1 MHPLLKFAAK
11 AVPGS
16 LKRRL
21 KDDLTRYFQAPS
33 MELSLRNMRRL
44 GFSPATIID
53 IGAHVGEWSLLAHTI
68 FPEASILMLEAQENK
83 APALDEIG
91 RAHPGKIQRRIA
103 LLGPENRD
111 DVPFNECDTAPTG
124 SSVLAFASRE
134 PLTFHVIRRR
144 METLD
149 SVFVNAG
156 IAGPDFL
163 KLDVQGF
170 ELEVLKG
177 APKALAAAEAV
188 LLEVSTIAQY
198 KGAPLF
204 HEVVAF
210 MNARGYHV
218 YDICTLMRQRV
229 ENTLVQVDV
238 IFVKADSSLIA
249 TAIQQL

>member
-1 MHPLLKFAAK
+1 
-11 AVPGS
+11 
-16 LKRRL
+16 
-21 KDDLTRYFQAPS
+21 
-33 MELSLRNMRRL
+33 MELSLKNMRRL
-44 GFSPATIID
+44 GFRPATIVD
-53 IGAHVGEWSLLAHTI
+53 VGAHIGEWSRLANTI
-68 FPEASILMLEAQENK
+68 FPEASILMIEAQENK

-91 RAHPGKIQRRIA
+91 RAHPGRIQHRIA
-103 LLGPENRD
+103 LLGPESRE

-134 PLTFHVIRRR
+134 PLTFHVVRRH

-149 SVFVNAG
+149 NVLANAG
-156 IAGPDFL
+156 IARPDFL

-170 ELEVLKG
+170 ELEVLMG

-188 LLEVSTIAQY
+188 LLEVSTMAQY
-198 KGAPLF
+198 EGAPLF

-210 MNARGYHV
+210 MHSHGYHV
-218 YDICTLMRQRV
+218 YDICTLMRQRT

-238 IFVKADSSLIA
+238 IFVKAGSPLIA

>member
-1 MHPLLKFAAK
+1 MHPLLRLAGK
-11 AVPGS
+11 AVPRS
-16 LKRRL
+16 LKQHL
-21 KDDLTRYFQAPS
+21 KEDLERHFQAPS
-33 MELSLRNMRRL
+33 MELSLKNLRRL
-44 GFSPATIID
+44 GFRPNAIVD
-53 IGAHVGEWSLLAHTI
+53 IGAYIGQWSVLANSI

-83 APALDEIG
+83 ASALGEAA
-91 RAHPGKIQRRIA
+91 RAHPGRIQHRIV
-103 LLGPENRD
+103 LLGPESRE

-134 PLTFHVIRRR
+134 PLTFHVVRRR

-149 SVFVNAG
+149 NVLANTG
-156 IAGPDFL
+156 IARPDFL

-198 KGAPLF
+198 EGAPLF

-210 MNARGYHV
+210 MHSHGYHV
-218 YDICTLMRQRV
+218 YDICTLMRQRT

-238 IFVKADSSLIA
+238 IFIKVGSPLIA